1 MRFDRKI
8 TLVVLILL
16 ILNGIVTVSSIG
28 SADNENNNQYSLTIN
43 ISPEHMKN
51 EVRVTPEL
59 GTHYYNESEQLTV
72 EFQFV
77 VVDDKWYFDGW
88 TGDVPDEQK
97 DKRELKL
104 TMDQDREITLNFDAL
119 EVKINSTS
127 GGRVITPGEGTF
139 EFGPMH
145 SIDLEAI
152 PYEGYKFDKW
162 TGDTDLLTDPHD
174 PYANKTHFYMG
185 KQINLT
191 ANFVKLYE
199 LKIVQEG
206 NGTVKVNGTEVEQ
219 CWGETFEKGTM
230 VHLEAVPEDGYKFVG
245 WSSEH
250 GNKTNINITMDD
262 DKRITAEFKEIRD
275 DDGENDET
283 PGFTLFTLILGIS
296 LALIYLTKSKGLEV
310 DTDGGP
316 MR

>member
-59 GTHYYNESEQLTV
+59 GTHYYNESEQVTV

-97 DKRELKL
+97 DKRELNL
-104 TMDQDREITLNFDAL
+104 TMDQDREVTLNFDAL

-127 GGRVITPGEGTF
+127 GGRVITPGEGEF

-145 SIDLEAI
+145 PVDLEAV
-152 PYEGYKFDKW
+152 PYEGYKFTRW
-162 TGDTDLLTDPHD
+162 TGATDLLTDPND
-174 PYANKTHFYMG
+174 TYANQTHFYMG
-185 KQINLT
+185 KNINLT
-191 ANFVKLYE
+191 ANFVKLYK

-219 CWGETFEKGTM
+219 CWGDTFEKGTM
-230 VHLEAVPEDGYKFVG
+230 VHLEAVPEEGYKFVG
-245 WSSEH
+245 WSSDH
-250 GNKTNINITMDD
+250 GNETIINITMDED
-262 DKRITAEFKEIRD
+262 RRITTEFKEIKD
-275 DDGENDET
+275 DDGADDGT
-283 PGFTLFTLILGIS
+283 PGFTCSLLLVGIC
-296 LALIYLTKSKGLEV
+296 LAVLIYRKKHN
-310 DTDGGP
+310 
-316 MR
+316 